1 MTPHLPFENKVAV
14 VTGGGRGIGRAT
26 AEKLAA
32 AGAKVV
38 IAARTSDELNATSSA
53 IIAAGGSC
61 LPIRTDMASEDA
73 IIKLF
78 EVTQRTLGPV
88 DILVNNA
95 GMATVAH
102 VRDMSASA
110 WDQVFAV
117 NVRAVFLCCRE
128 AFKSMT
134 NRGGSIINISS
145 LGGLQ
150 KYEKFPGI
158 SSYTASKFAVT
169 GFTEAL
175 AAEGRA
181 LGIRVNAIAPGA
193 VDTKMLRDTAPHL
206 KTNTSPDQIADII
219 MFLADNA
226 RSGKITGDVLEID
239 TNL

>member
-1 MTPHLPFENKVAV
+1 MTQNLPLKDKVAV
-14 VTGGGRGIGRAT
+14 ITGGGRGIGRAT
-26 AEKLAA
+26 AEKFAA

-61 LPIRTDMASEDA
+61 IPIRTDLASEDA

-78 EVTQRTLGPV
+78 EATQRTLGPI

-95 GMATVAH
+95 GMATVSK
-102 VRDMSASA
+102 VSDMSATA
-110 WDQVFAV
+110 WDHVFAV

-128 AFKSMT
+128 AFKSMA

-145 LGGLQ
+145 LAGLQ

-206 KTNTSPDQIADII
+206 KTNTSPNQIADII
-219 MFLADNA
+219 MYLADNA
-226 RSGKITGDVLEID
+226 RSGAVTGDILIVD